1 MHHTSYDSVM
11 TKPVFFAASRKRGR
25 ILGATMGGILGLM
38 VGLVVCS
45 ALSLVQ
51 SPELA
56 SPSQTGQLAASTVSP
71 LKQGGSKVAKLA
83 PKQLAL
89 LIEGG
94 PNDETTPRVLD
105 ILAKFKIPATFVP
118 TGHQALTESDLV
130 QRIFAE
136 GHEIGQSRRPTSI
149 KATNLAEYLD
159 AKSTLRIV
167 EAVTGHST
175 RLQVDTAN
183 APMSQMQVQP
193 VIGAADPNGEYIVAA
208 GDSRRTTLDRLGLD
222 RSCVEVQAA
231 KGGFVLVLTERAGQ
245 QLATILPQIITDL
258 RGRGYSF
265 TTLSGL
271 LGKHRED
278 VMPVVSSWLDRLYA
292 KGNRLV
298 LKLVRVGGSGDTW
311 HDILEWTFAVGAFLA
326 MLRTIFMVSFALLQN
341 RRNQQI
347 EDAVGD
353 KNRDWGKVSVMIPAY
368 NEVLAIT
375 NVITHVLSSNYHNLE
390 VIMIDD
396 GSTDETFAVAQKA
409 FGNNPKVRLL
419 RKPNGGKASALNYGL
434 RFATGDFIVS
444 IDGDTLM
451 QADTISE
458 LLHKFVNPRVA
469 AVAGC
474 VKVANPRNL
483 LTRWQEVEYMIGQNL
498 DRQALEYVNGM
509 NTVPGA
515 LGAFRREVIKEVG
528 GYQPDTLAEDTD
540 ITIRIL
546 RRGYLVG
553 YAPKAIAVTEAPET
567 VKQLL
572 RQRFR
577 WSYGALQT
585 VWKHRGAFL
594 DSKCT
599 GFAWFTLPQVMIFQ
613 LLLPFLVPLAD
624 VVLIASIAG
633 GAGWDVV
640 LYGLIFLAIDCAAA
654 GVALV
659 LAGEGKRLPYLSM
672 MLVSQKFGYRYFV
685 FVPLFKAFIAAI
697 HGRAVGWG
705 HLQRLGRVSQAAAS
719 AN

>member
-11 TKPVFFAASRKRGR
+11 TKPVFFATSRKRGR
-25 ILGATMGGILGLM
+25 ILGATVGGVLGLM
-38 VGLVVCS
+38 AGLLVCS
-45 ALSLVQ
+45 VLSLVQ
-51 SPELA
+51 APK
-56 SPSQTGQLAASTVSP
+56 STLPLPVTIAVQPTAP
-71 LKQGGSKVAKLA
+71 LKATGSKGAKLA

-94 PNDETTPRVLD
+94 PNDETTPQVLD
-105 ILAKFKIPATFVP
+105 VLARFKVPATFVP
-118 TGHQALTESDLV
+118 KGHQALTESDLV

-136 GHEIGQSRRPTSI
+136 GHEIGQSRRPATI
-149 KATNLAEYLD
+149 KAANVADYLD

-183 APMSQMQVQP
+183 APMSHLQLQP
-193 VIGAADPNGEYIVAA
+193 VVGAAAANGEYIVAT
-208 GDSRRTTLDRLGLD
+208 GDSRRMTLDRLGLD

-231 KGGFVLVLTERAGQ
+231 KGGFVLVLTERAGD
-245 QLATILPQIITDL
+245 QLATILPQVISDL

-298 LKLVRVGGSGDTW
+298 LKLVSIGSSGDTW
-311 HDILEWTFAVGAFLA
+311 HDILEWTFAIGAFLA
-326 MLRTIFMVSFALLQN
+326 MVRTIFMVSFALLQH
-341 RRNQQI
+341 RRNQRLEAAI
-347 EDAVGD
+347 GD
-353 KNRDWGKVSVMIPAY
+353 KTRDWGKVSVMIPAY

-375 NVITHVLSSNYHNLE
+375 NVISHVLKSNYHNLE
-390 VIMIDD
+390 LIMIDD
-396 GSTDETFAVAQKA
+396 GSTDETFAVASKA
-409 FGNNPKVRLL
+409 FGNHPKVRLL

-434 RFATGDFIVS
+434 RYATGDFIVS

-451 QADTISE
+451 QPDTINE
-458 LLHKFVNPRVA
+458 LLFKFNDPRVA

-515 LGAFRREVIKEVG
+515 LGAFRREIIKEVG

-546 RRGYLVG
+546 RRGYHVA
-553 YAPKAIAVTEAPET
+553 YAPKAIAMTEAPET

-585 VWKHRGAFL
+585 VWKHRGAVL
-594 DSKCT
+594 DLKCA
-599 GFAWFTLPQVMIFQ
+599 GFAWFTLPQVLIFQ

-624 VVLIASIAG
+624 IVLIGSIAG

-659 LAGEGKRLPYLSM
+659 IAGEGHRLPYLSL

-685 FVPLFKAFIAAI
+685 FVPLAKAFVAAM
-697 HGRAVGWG
+697 HGRSVGWG
-705 HLQRLGRVSQAAAS
+705 HLQRLGRVGQAAP